1 LPVPKSHYEGLARG
15 NLKFMK
21 KLSVSHIIRDYW
33 QDRAMRMKVLIVF
46 VLAVFFILIIPSLI
60 WKQSVERDLS
70 TLTAKYHEFSTAA
83 TEYGILRESVN
94 AIEQKKTL
102 TKVTTLAQ
110 AMDDI
115 TSPLG
120 IKGKVKSI
128 KGTGIKKTVDKMSE
142 DSAEVQIEKLNM
154 SELVHLLYKI
164 ENAPMILAVKK
175 VAMKKSFET
184 PDLLDVT
191 MSVSLFSGQP
201 AP

>member
-1 LPVPKSHYEGLARG
+1 MALVGL
-15 NLKFMK
+15 
-21 KLSVSHIIRDYW
+21 Y
-33 QDRAMRMKVLIVF
+33 
-46 VLAVFFILIIPSLI
+46 ILIIPGLV

-70 TLTAKYHEFSTAA
+70 TVTAKYHEFSTLAA
-83 TEYGILRESVN
+83 EYGTLRESVN

-102 TKVTTLAQ
+102 TKINSIAQ

-128 KGTGIKKTVDKMSE
+128 KGMGTKKTLDKMSE
-142 DSAEVQIEKLNM
+142 ESAEIQIEKLNM
-154 SELVHLLYKI
+154 TELMHLLYKI

-175 VAMKKSFET
+175 VDIKKSFET

-191 MSVSLFSGQP
+191 MAVSLFGSTTTP
-201 AP
+201 

>member
-1 LPVPKSHYEGLARG
+1 
-15 NLKFMK
+15 MK

-33 QDRAMRMKVLIVF
+33 QDRAMRMKALIVF
-46 VLAVFFILIIPSLI
+46 VLVGLFILIIPNLI
-60 WKQSVERDLS
+60 WKRSVERDLS

-83 TEYGILRESVN
+83 AEYGLLRESVV

-128 KGTGIKKTVDKMSE
+128 KGTGIKKNVDKMSE

-154 SELVHLLYKI
+154 SELVHLMYKI

-191 MSVSLFSGQP
+191 MSVSLFSGP
-201 AP
+201 PVP